1 MNSDIFRIL
10 SANKLR
16 CITFSLILIL
26 TGCSSVSGPEEDIS
40 EATID
45 LSDIRQLIR
54 GFGGVNMP
62 GWIDDMTPDMVAKAF
77 GADDGQIGMTI
88 LRIRVP
94 WDTTKFNL
102 EVPTAQLANSLGA
115 IIIASPW
122 SPPPEFKTN
131 GNIVGGRLK
140 STCYAAYADHLKAF
154 ADYMSA
160 NDAPLYAISLQN
172 EPDVRVSYESCDW
185 NAAEMLRFVKE
196 NASSIGVPI
205 IIPESYNFN
214 HTISDAILNDSLAVE
229 NIAIIGGHIYGGGC
243 RSYPLAESKG
253 KEVWM
258 TEHLNTEY
266 NWYSVIGT
274 VMEIHDCM
282 VANMNAYL
290 WWYIR
295 RFYGPI
301 DDDGKVT
308 QRGYVM
314 SQFARFVRPG
324 FYRVAADEHPQPNIY
339 LTAYKQNDRV
349 IIVAINRATP
359 TVKQTFILTNGT
371 VASFKSYVT
380 SGTKNCVRGKNIS
393 VSDAQFTTT
402 LTARSVTTFASD

>member
-1 MNSDIFRIL
+1 
-10 SANKLR
+10 
-16 CITFSLILIL
+16 LIL